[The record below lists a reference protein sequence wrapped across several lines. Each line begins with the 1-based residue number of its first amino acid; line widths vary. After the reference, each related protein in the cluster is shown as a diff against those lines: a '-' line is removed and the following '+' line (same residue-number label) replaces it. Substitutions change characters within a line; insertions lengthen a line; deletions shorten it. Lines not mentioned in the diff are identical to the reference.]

1 MLFLAL
7 LAASIHADF
16 EGGSIGRVDRVSE
29 GHYRCAVRGETDQD
43 QRNRQASWYYF
54 RVDGAA
60 GNPTIIDLVDLPGE
74 YNYAPNRGAIT
85 KDTIPVYSE
94 DGTTWRHFSEI
105 EYNSE
110 VPYLR
115 LRFTPKSARFWV
127 AHVPPYTN
135 HNLADLLRTNPNL
148 RREVIGKSAGQRDL
162 ELLTITDPA
171 VPDVGKR
178 VVWLM
183 FRQHSWEAGSSWV
196 GEGAIRFL
204 LSPQAAPIRRTT
216 IFKIFPMCDP
226 DGVARGGV
234 RFNANGYDLNRNWDV
249 ADPKL
254 MPEIAVQRRAILEWI
269 DSGKRIDIFL
279 TLHNTETS
287 EYLDGP
293 PGTEFA
299 SVTNRLYEA
308 LRDKTTFAPT
318 REPRAAERTTT
329 AGKPGR
335 MTVVQGLYH
344 DRKIRAFLME
354 QRISFNPKLKRLPAV
369 EDRLTF
375 GGELVRVLAEQ
386 AARD

>member
-1 MLFLAL
+1 MLLLAL
-7 LAASIHADF
+7 LATSIHADF
-16 EGGSIGRVDRVSE
+16 EGGSLGKVEYVSE
-29 GHYRCAVRGETDQD
+29 GHYRSAVRGETDQD
-43 QRNRQASWYYF
+43 KRNRQASWYYF

-60 GNPTIIDLVDLPGE
+60 GKPTTIDLVDLPGE

-94 DGTTWRHFSEI
+94 DGRAWQHFSKT
-105 EYNSE
+105 EYNSQ

-115 LRFTPKSARFWV
+115 LRFTPKSNRFWI

-135 HNLADLLRTNPNL
+135 RNLANLLRPNPNMH
-148 RREVIGKSAGQRDL
+148 RQVIGKSAGQRDL
-162 ELLTITDPA
+162 DLLTITDPA
-171 VPDVGKR
+171 VPEEAKR

-204 LSPQAAPIRRTT
+204 LSPEADAIRRTT

-249 ADPKL
+249 ADAKL
-254 MPEIAVQRRAILEWI
+254 MPEIAAQRRAILEWI
-269 DSGKRIDIFL
+269 DSGKRIDLFL

-293 PGTEFA
+293 PGPEVAAMTQ
-299 SVTNRLYEA
+299 RLYEA
-308 LRDKTTFAPT
+308 LKDRTTFAPS
-318 REPRAAERTTT
+318 RAPRVMERTTT
-329 AGKPGR
+329 ARKPGR
-335 MTVVQGLYH
+335 MSVVQGLYQ
-344 DRKIRAFLME
+344 DRKIKAFLME
-354 QRISFNPKLKRLPAV
+354 QRISFNSKLGHLPTID
-369 EDRLTF
+369 DRLAF
-375 GGELVRVLAEQ
+375 GEQLVRELAEQ
-386 AARD
+386 ARRD